1 MTTNPIRP
9 TTGRLPNSPHG
20 VWVAVE
26 PVGKTW
32 RLIGVFDTFDLAETA
47 CLGLASYEVANI
59 EIGQSYRGRIV
70 DWRAVAKA
78 LKS

>member
-1 MTTNPIRP
+1 
-9 TTGRLPNSPHG
+9 
-20 VWVAVE
+20 
-26 PVGKTW
+26 
-32 RLIGVFDTFDLAETA
+32 LIGVFDTFDLAETA

-59 EIGQSYRGRIV
+59 EIGQSYRGRMV